1 MDEQGLRARY
11 RAEKIQKYER
21 THHYGGLVEPK
32 PLPDDLHDIGPEDY
46 PTPFHLSSQPQ
57 YSPDPSGST
66 HHIESSSHP
75 QPGSSTTKRALQ
87 PHLQFMCGPMLRYD
101 SVDLRSNT
109 WLGFCCV
116 VTADTGSVYTP
127 SPLLQMQWSLTCN
140 PTEASPSQDPG
151 IIRHDVSA
159 DRIYVYHGP
168 SDSYTFWRFRLE
180 IPMGLRETRIRYS
193 INHGAQIAFYIP
205 AINQNFRCAAH
216 SCNGFSA
223 GVDQSAF
230 NGPDP
235 VWNDLLENH
244 KVLPFHVMVGGGD
257 QLYCDPIAKEPE
269 LSGWLQETDQDVKK
283 KAQLTEPMS
292 LAIDRFFFSHYCNW
306 FRSGAFG
313 KAISC
318 IPMINMLDDH
328 DLIDG
333 FGSYPPDLQSSP
345 VFSAIGN
352 RGYFWFLLFQLFI
365 VDSTDGITESSPTSS
380 SVHPSLVLGG
390 IGPYIRSRNHSI
402 LTYLGPQVWILL
414 LDCRSERMK
423 NQVCSLE
430 TYRIVF
436 EACRERIR
444 TGVFHLIVQLGIPI
458 IYPRMV
464 FAEKILEKPDRF
476 VFKAI
481 RKLGVIPGF
490 YNNFNADPELLDDMN
505 DHWCAQSHKQ
515 ERNWFIIECQNL
527 ALVLN
532 LRISFLSGDV
542 HCAAVGRLFTQGKQ
556 LKPERDP
563 KYMLNIVSSAIVNTP
578 PPAALIGM
586 MGALSRVT
594 HKTLASAQTDEDMM
608 DLFKVDTNGKPM
620 KNQRFMARRNYCAIR
635 CDEKSGEM
643 EFNIRVEIEQGG
655 GATTGYPVLVPPP
668 NYAPP

>member
-1 MDEQGLRARY
+1 
-11 RAEKIQKYER
+11 
-21 THHYGGLVEPK
+21 
-32 PLPDDLHDIGPEDY
+32 
-46 PTPFHLSSQPQ
+46 
-57 YSPDPSGST
+57 
-66 HHIESSSHP
+66 
-75 QPGSSTTKRALQ
+75 
-87 PHLQFMCGPMLRYD
+87 
-101 SVDLRSNT
+101 
-109 WLGFCCV
+109 
-116 VTADTGSVYTP
+116 
-127 SPLLQMQWSLTCN
+127 
-140 PTEASPSQDPG
+140 
-151 IIRHDVSA
+151 
-159 DRIYVYHGP
+159 
-168 SDSYTFWRFRLE
+168 
-180 IPMGLRETRIRYS
+180 
-193 INHGAQIAFYIP
+193 
-205 AINQNFRCAAH
+205 
-216 SCNGFSA
+216 
-223 GVDQSAF
+223 
-230 NGPDP
+230 
-235 VWNDLLENH
+235 
-244 KVLPFHVMVGGGD
+244 
-257 QLYCDPIAKEPE
+257 
-269 LSGWLQETDQDVKK
+269 
-283 KAQLTEPMS
+283 
-292 LAIDRFFFSHYCNW
+292 
-306 FRSGAFG
+306 
-313 KAISC
+313 
-318 IPMINMLDDH
+318 MLDDH

-515 ERNWFIIECQNL
+515 ERNWFIMECQTL
-527 ALVLN
+527 ALVMN